1 MVCARQ
7 HIDADNSEIRAP
19 GLQHGGDETIAAPD
33 VEHASGG
40 RHKLSEPF
48 RKGFHSSVE
57 NQLLVQ
63 NSDRTHRVCS
73 VQRGA
78 VRRISEETLIM
89 TYDQGD
95 EADWVA
101 ERDHRLAVVHANEL
115 QLLRIRGADG
125 NNHASTFA

>member
-1 MVCARQ
+1 VCARQ
-7 HIDADNSEIRAP
+7 HIDAGNSEIRAP
-19 GLQHGGDETIAAPD
+19 GLQLGGDETIAATD
-33 VEHASGG
+33 VEHAGGG
-40 RHKLSEPF
+40 RHQLGEPF

-57 NQLLVQ
+57 HQLLVQ

-73 VQRGA
+73 VQRG
-78 VRRISEETLIM
+78 VVSRISGETLIM

-101 ERDHRLAVVHANEL
+101 ERDYGLAVVHANEL
-115 QLLRIRGADG
+115 QSLGIRGADG

>member
-1 MVCARQ
+1 VCARQ
-7 HIDADNSEIRAP
+7 HIDAGNSEIRAP
-19 GLQHGGDETIAAPD
+19 GLQHGSDQTIAATD
-33 VEHASGG
+33 VEHAGGG
-40 RHKLSEPF
+40 RHKLGKPF
-48 RKGFHSSVE
+48 RKGFQPSVE

-63 NSDRTHRVCS
+63 NSDRPHRVCS